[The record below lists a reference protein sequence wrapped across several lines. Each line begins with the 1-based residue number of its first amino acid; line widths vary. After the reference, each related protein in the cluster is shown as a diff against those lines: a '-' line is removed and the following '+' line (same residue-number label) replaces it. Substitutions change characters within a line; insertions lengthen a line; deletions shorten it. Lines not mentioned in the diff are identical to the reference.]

1 MSQVLRLSLPLSV
14 WIVAFSGLYALHGLV
29 CALGW
34 GAVPGPFGL
43 TLGRAVLIAAWGL
56 AILAQAALLAI
67 EASPR
72 LGLPPGFAR
81 RVTVTLAVVALV
93 AAVWTL
99 FPVAALSLCT
109 DLLPLRA
116 P

>member
-1 MSQVLRLSLPLSV
+1 MTQVLRLSLPLTV
-14 WIVAFSGLYALHGLV
+14 WIVAFSGVYGLHGLV

-43 TLGRAVLIAAWGL
+43 TLGRAVLIAAWAL

-72 LGLPPGFAR
+72 HGLPRGFPR
-81 RVTVTLAVVALV
+81 TVTITLAIVALV
-93 AAVWTL
+93 AAIWTL
-99 FPVAALSLCT
+99 FPVAALSLCAAPE
-109 DLLPLRA
+109 PLR